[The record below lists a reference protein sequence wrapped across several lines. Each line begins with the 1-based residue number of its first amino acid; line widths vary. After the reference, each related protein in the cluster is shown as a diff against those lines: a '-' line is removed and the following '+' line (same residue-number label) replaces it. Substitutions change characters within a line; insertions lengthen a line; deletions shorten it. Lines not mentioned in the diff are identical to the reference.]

1 MKHAAGTA
9 PQRPSR
15 ALLRFFDGYLAFY
28 VRRHFHALRL
38 AHAARFPRDA
48 RPLIVVINHA
58 SWWDPLT
65 SIVLS
70 RHLLPQADH
79 YAPID
84 ALALGKY
91 GILRKLGLFPV
102 EQNTPRGGVQ
112 FLRAAQHILAEP
124 NSLLWLTP
132 QGHFTDVRTRPVVFK
147 SGLDTLLRR
156 MTQVASQVTVLPLA
170 YEYTFWDER
179 LPELLTNC
187 GEPVLING
195 DAASP
200 GTQIEAALA
209 RTQNELAELAATR
222 EPARFEP
229 VMAGRAGVSG
239 IYSLYQRSRA
249 ALTGKAYRPEHGSIH
264 QP

>member
-1 MKHAAGTA
+1 MKPASGAA
-9 PQRPSR
+9 PQKPSR
-15 ALLRFFDGYLAFY
+15 ALLRFFDRYLAFY
-28 VRRHFHALRL
+28 VPRHFHALRL
-38 AHAARFPRDA
+38 AHSARFPRDA
-48 RPLIVVINHA
+48 RPLIVCINHA

-112 FLRAAQHILAEP
+112 FLRAAQHILADA

-147 SGLDTLLRR
+147 SGLDALLRR
-156 MTQVASQVTVLPLA
+156 LPQVTVVPLA

-179 LPELLTNC
+179 LPELLANC
-187 GEPVLING
+187 GEPVVITP
-195 DAASP
+195 DVESP
-200 GTQIEAALA
+200 GAKIEVALA
-209 RTQNELAELAATR
+209 RTQDELAELATLR
-222 EPARFEP
+222 EAARFEA
-229 VMAGRAGVSG
+229 VMAGGTGVSG
-239 IYSLYQRSRA
+239 VYSLYQRARA